1 MRAFFL
7 GFADGGEFEG
17 DEPAF
22 GWVAGDYA
30 VYCTVS
36 DFDIE
41 LGAGELLG

>member
-7 GFADGGEFEG
+7 GFADGGELEG

-30 VYCTVS
+30 MCCTVS
-36 DFDIE
+36 DPDIE
-41 LGAGELLG
+41 LGAGEVFG